1 MQILLYC
8 FLFTASW
15 NSAFQIGSFSLPF
28 IFSFLYSLSLFFKS
42 DIEMNLNKLK
52 FVILPILVSTI
63 YFISSSLINNHE
75 KSLSYTIAY
84 ILIPLA
90 YCYIPSSVKFNF
102 DEVNK
107 LLKGFFFGSF
117 LVAFICIFEFLIRY
131 YLGFDITYFLLHA
144 KENYAFTLTNK
155 GHVLFRSRA
164 FSTEPIITG
173 LFLSVCTQYF
183 FIDLARYI
191 QYSIKIFSFK
201 MLKKVFCI
209 WVLIIALLTTGSAS
223 SIVVICSG
231 LFLIILRN
239 FYFIIKNFFYEKNNF
254 RYFISIQIFFIL
266 LIPLIIL
273 CLYYEPFK
281 TSMQIVF
288 DKIFLNSNYNSVA
301 ARTSVINDY
310 FTLFLNDPFGLSG
323 SVGRYSKDGSAVN
336 WYLTLLGDLGLIG
349 TLFTLFPLIVFC
361 FLGIKSTFK
370 KGLDSFD
377 KFSLLLIPILGLFFH
392 GTFYASP
399 LWPLI
404 ILIQYL

>member
-1 MQILLYC
+1 M
-8 FLFTASW
+8 FTASW

-28 IFSFLYSLSLFFKS
+28 IFSFLYCLSLFFKS
-42 DIEMNLNKLK
+42 DMEINLDKLNV
-52 FVILPILVSTI
+52 VILPVLFSTI

-75 KSLSYTIAY
+75 KSLKYTIAY

-102 DEVNK
+102 HEGNK
-107 LLKGFFFGSF
+107 LLKVFFFGSF
-117 LVAFICIFEFLIRY
+117 LVAFICILEFLFRY

-155 GHVLFRSRA
+155 GYVLFRSRA

-173 LFLSVCTQYF
+173 LFLSVCIQYLL
-183 FIDLARYI
+183 IDLTRYI
-191 QYSIKIFSFK
+191 QYSFKIFSFEI
-201 MLKKVFCI
+201 LKNVFCI
-209 WVLIIALLTTGSAS
+209 WFFIIALLTTGSAS
-223 SIVVICSG
+223 SIVVIFSG

-254 RYFISIQIFFIL
+254 RYIISITILFIL

-281 TSMQIVF
+281 TSMNIVF

-349 TLFTLFPLIVFC
+349 TLFTLFPLILFC

-370 KGLDSFD
+370 KGLDSYY
-377 KFSLLLIPILGLFFH
+377 KFSLLLIPALGLFFH